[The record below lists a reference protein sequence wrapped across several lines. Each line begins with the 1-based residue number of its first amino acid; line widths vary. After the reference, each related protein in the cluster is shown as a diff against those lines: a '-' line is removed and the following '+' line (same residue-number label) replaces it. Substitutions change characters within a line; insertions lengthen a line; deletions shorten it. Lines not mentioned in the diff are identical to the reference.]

1 MKRHA
6 WILTPLVLA
15 FFVCANAEMTGTSG
29 EDFPQ
34 APEFTLEDFNGNKI
48 SLSDLSGKVVFLN
61 VWATWCGPCKK
72 EIPDFIE
79 AYEQYKDKGLE
90 IIGISTDRISQS
102 KVVKFTEKYKMNYP
116 VAMATSQITKD
127 YGPFPAIPVTII
139 IDKKRKVRHRQIGWV
154 DKKFIED
161 WFTKLIEEK

>member
-6 WILTPLVLA
+6 WIITPLVLA
-15 FFVCANAEMTGTSG
+15 FFVCGNAEMTGMSD

-61 VWATWCGPCKK
+61 VWTTWCGPCKK

-79 AYEQYKDKGLE
+79 VYEQYKDEGLE
-90 IIGISTDRISQS
+90 IIGISVDEIAKD
-102 KVVKFTEKYKMNYP
+102 KVIKFTEKYKMNYP
-116 VAMATSQITKD
+116 VAMTTSQFTKD
-127 YGPFPAIPVTII
+127 YGPFLYVPTTII
-139 IDKKRKVRHRQIGWV
+139 IDTKEKVRLRKIGQV